1 MLEIIRGGID
11 KPDILEKIEKCLK
24 KEVKNGIL
32 YYGYPILASEYGSIS
47 IDATLITPKNG
58 IVLFHFLNDNIEK
71 TNSKNTRDLIYSKIL
86 SRLTSDSNLMNGRE
100 LIPKINVITYAPYLQ
115 PVNKDDSEMIINN
128 QELED
133 FLNKNTWNDSTE
145 ENYQNLVSSIQNIA
159 NLGKNFKRL
168 KSKKEKSRGA
178 KVETLEN
185 YISNLDAQQS
195 RAVIETVEGPQ
206 RIRGLAGSGKTI
218 VLALKIAYLHAQFP
232 ELKIAVTFN
241 TRSLKGQFKHLIELF
256 YYRHLNQ
263 KPDWNKVKIIH
274 AWGSSNNTGIYYEIC
289 KEHNIEYYDFSKAK
303 NYYGYEG
310 AFSKICKKAL
320 GQIKKFKPMY
330 DVILIDEAQDF
341 SEHFF
346 NLCYNILNE
355 PKRLIWAY
363 DELQNLSINS
373 MKNPE
378 ELFGKKENGEYK
390 VILKND
396 EGQPLQDIIL
406 DVCYRN
412 SRPILGTAHAL
423 GFGVYRK
430 DGLVQM
436 FEDTYLWEKIGY
448 KIENGELKQGSQV
461 TLYRNNKT
469 SPKYLEDH
477 SELEDIIKVESFKN
491 KNEQAE
497 WVANEIEKNLKEE
510 ELNYKDILVIH
521 CNARKTKSEVGDI
534 RNLLFD
540 KGINSNIAGI
550 TTSQDEFFKDDSIIF
565 TSIYRAKGNEAYMV
579 YIIDAHECFEGSELI
594 KRRNTLFTA
603 ITRSKAWVRITGY
616 GDKMESLKEE
626 INKIK
631 SYDYKLSFNYPTLEE
646 MEKLKTIHRDLST
659 QDKTNISNFNNSLKN
674 LLEGK
679 ISKHDINEEL
689 LEKLKDF
696 LNE

>member
-1 MLEIIRGGID
+1 
-11 KPDILEKIEKCLK
+11 
-24 KEVKNGIL
+24 
-32 YYGYPILASEYGSIS
+32 
-47 IDATLITPKNG
+47 
-58 IVLFHFLNDNIEK
+58 
-71 TNSKNTRDLIYSKIL
+71 
-86 SRLTSDSNLMNGRE
+86 
-100 LIPKINVITYAPYLQ
+100 
-115 PVNKDDSEMIINN
+115 
-128 QELED
+128 
-133 FLNKNTWNDSTE
+133 
-145 ENYQNLVSSIQNIA
+145 
-159 NLGKNFKRL
+159 
-168 KSKKEKSRGA
+168 
-178 KVETLEN
+178 
-185 YISNLDAQQS
+185 
-195 RAVIETVEGPQ
+195 
-206 RIRGLAGSGKTI
+206 
-218 VLALKIAYLHAQFP
+218 
-232 ELKIAVTFN
+232 
-241 TRSLKGQFKHLIELF
+241 
-256 YYRHLNQ
+256 
-263 KPDWNKVKIIH
+263 
-274 AWGSSNNTGIYYEIC
+274 
-289 KEHNIEYYDFSKAK
+289 
-303 NYYGYEG
+303 
-310 AFSKICKKAL
+310 
-320 GQIKKFKPMY
+320 
-330 DVILIDEAQDF
+330 
-341 SEHFF
+341 
-346 NLCYNILNE
+346 
-355 PKRLIWAY
+355 
-363 DELQNLSINS
+363 